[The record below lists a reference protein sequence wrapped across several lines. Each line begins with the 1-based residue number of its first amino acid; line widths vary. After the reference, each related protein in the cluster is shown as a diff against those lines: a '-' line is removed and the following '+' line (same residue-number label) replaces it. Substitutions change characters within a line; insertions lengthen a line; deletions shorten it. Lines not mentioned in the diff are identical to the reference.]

1 MCCLL
6 IGQKSYD
13 SVSVVYNLRI
23 AETTKHY
30 RLDSHYIYPI
40 LIADTPLG
48 QLRHKRDGTR
58 QSVAANLSNF
68 IYSAKTFYVRADFAV
83 ARITQDKQGVHF
95 AQTQTDDL
103 LFSAGYTHS
112 LQEGMIVT
120 LSGLLGIPTHRD
132 LSLENFQFGYGH
144 VGLGIQAD
152 GAFEYLQNRNQKHS
166 MRTAAR
172 VIHFFPRKT
181 PFKNDDQ
188 VHQYDFDFGNLADLF
203 IAHHTTWGDHRF
215 EAGYNPTFLW
225 GTKISPR
232 IANVVKNIPYIRST
246 FYGTYKYCFSLY
258 DLPNSI
264 ALGFSEGFDHKPQK
278 EGYKN
283 ITAFWVTWDLNF

>member
-1 MCCLL
+1 MIVL
-6 IGQKSYD
+6 
-13 SVSVVYNLRI
+13 SVVYNLRI

-120 LSGLLGIPTHRD
+120 LSGLLGIPTHRVESRK
-132 LSLENFQFGYGH
+132 LPVRVWSCWIGNTGRWRLRVFAEPKPETFNENGCSGY
-144 VGLGIQAD
+144 
-152 GAFEYLQNRNQKHS
+152 S
-166 MRTAAR
+166 
-172 VIHFFPRKT
+172 FFPAKT

-225 GTKISPR
+225 GTEISPR
-232 IANVVKNIPYIRST
+232 IANVVKNIPSIRST